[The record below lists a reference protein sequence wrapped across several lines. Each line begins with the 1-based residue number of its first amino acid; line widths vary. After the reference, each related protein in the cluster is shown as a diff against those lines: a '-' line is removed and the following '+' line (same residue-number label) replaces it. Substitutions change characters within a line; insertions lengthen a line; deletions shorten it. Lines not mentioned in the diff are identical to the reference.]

1 MIELVDEVLVVF
13 LVPLYVLARMDSPNE
28 VDTVAT
34 ASLNEFVNIACLV
47 GRVGLAPV
55 G

>member
-13 LVPLYVLARMDSPNE
+13 LVPLDVLARMYGPYE
-28 VDTVAT
+28 VDTVAS
-34 ASLNEFVNIACLV
+34 ASLNEFVNIASLV
-47 GRVGLAPV
+47 VGIRQTPV